1 MKTYNVA
8 AIGFGGAAGMHNM
21 VMSKGSRM
29 KLTGTYDFDSS
40 RATAIEAAGLHCYQS
55 LEELLSDENV
65 DIVLTTVPN
74 HMHKEMCIKAL
85 EAGKN
90 VICEKPLTTCY
101 ADFEAV
107 MAAADANGKEVFVH
121 HNRRWDMDFQKMNQL
136 YHSGKLGEIYHV
148 TSNIQSNGGKLS
160 GWRAV
165 KACGGGELLDCGV
178 HYIDRVVWMVG
189 EPVKSV
195 YAFVKYLCG
204 TDAEDTVRVYL
215 TFESGKNASFEFST
229 LNFVPESTF
238 CMYGLNGSAM
248 IIKDKGPFS
257 AVMRVVTRGEPDENG
272 RPTTNSQ
279 DEEFPMSFE
288 DWASFYENVADVL
301 DGTAEPIITRAQMAQ
316 LMKIIDAVY
325 ESGRTGEVVHIC

>member
-1 MKTYNVA
+1 MKVYNIA
-8 AIGFGGAAGMHNM
+8 AIGYGGAAGMHNM
-21 VMSKGSRM
+21 VMSKGTRF
-29 KLTGTYDFDSS
+29 KLTGAYDFDAG
-40 RATAIEAAGLHCYQS
+40 RQPAIDQAGLKCYTA
-55 LEELLSDENV
+55 LEELLGDEAV
-65 DIVLTTVPN
+65 DIVLITVPN
-74 HMHKEMCIKAL
+74 NMHKEMCIRAL
-85 EAGKN
+85 KAGKH

-101 ADFEAV
+101 ADFEEV
-107 MAAADANGKEVFVH
+107 MAAADESGKQVFVY
-121 HNRRWDMDFQKMNQL
+121 HNRRWDMDFQKMNEL
-136 YHSGKLGEIYHV
+136 YHSGKLGEVYHV
-148 TSNIQSNGGKLS
+148 TSNIQSSGGKLG

-178 HYIDRVVWMVG
+178 HYIDRAVWMVG

-238 CMYGLNGSAM
+238 CIYGTNGSAM

-257 AVMRVVTRGEPDENG
+257 AVMRVVTKGESDENG
-272 RPTTNSQ
+272 RPTQNRE
-279 DEEFPMSFE
+279 DVEFPMSFE
-288 DWASFYENVADVL
+288 DWGTFYVNVAEVL
-301 DGTAEPIITRAQMAQ
+301 DGTAEPVITRSQMAQ

-325 ESGRTGEVVHIC
+325 ESGRTGEVVHIL

>member
-21 VMSKGSRM
+21 VMSKGARM
-29 KLTGTYDFDSS
+29 KLTGAYDFDAE
-40 RATAIEAAGLHCYQS
+40 RTPAIEQAGLKCYKT
-55 LEELLSDENV
+55 LDELLDDKTV
-65 DIVLTTVPN
+65 DIVLITVPN
-74 HMHKEMCIKAL
+74 HMHKEMSIKAL
-85 EAGKN
+85 KAGKH

-101 ADFEAV
+101 ADYKEV
-107 MAAADANGKEVFVH
+107 MAVSDACGKQVFVH
-121 HNRRWDMDFQKMNQL
+121 QNRRWDMDFQKMNEL

-148 TSNIQSNGGKLS
+148 TSNIQSCGGKLS
-160 GWRAV
+160 GWRAF
-165 KACGGGELLDCGV
+165 KECGGGELLDCGV

-257 AVMRVVTRGEPDENG
+257 AVMRVVTQGEPDENG
-272 RPTTNSQ
+272 RPTQNRQ
-279 DEEFPMSFE
+279 DIEFPMSFE
-288 DWASFYENVADVL
+288 DWGAFYANVADVL
-301 DGTAEPIITRAQMAQ
+301 DGTAEPVITRAQIAQ

-325 ESGRTGEVVHIC
+325 ESGRTGEVVHIR